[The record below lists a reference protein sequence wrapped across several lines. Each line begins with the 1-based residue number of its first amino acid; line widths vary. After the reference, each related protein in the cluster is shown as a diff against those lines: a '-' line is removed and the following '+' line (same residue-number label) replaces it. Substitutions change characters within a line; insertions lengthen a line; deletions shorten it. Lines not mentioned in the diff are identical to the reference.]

1 MQSQKWVHIP
11 FHRGQ
16 TILSEKSGA
25 LPPKFNGDSTLSA
38 WLLVVSNDDFLL
50 DGRACGL
57 AFVEE
62 SSDRGTLRIHLGWLE
77 RTPETR
83 GQRGRIVAALTDFAW
98 GRWIDARRLFLVGRK
113 GDGVALTR
121 ETADNG
127 EGHVLRWAHGRLRA
141 ISREA
146 ALSVDAPRDEAKETF
161 APRGKI
167 PYRQGFGASE
177 RIPAFA

>member
-1 MQSQKWVHIP
+1 MQSRKWVHIP

-16 TILSEKSGA
+16 DILSEKSNSSP
-25 LPPKFNGDSTLSA
+25 LKFNHDSTLSA

-50 DGRACGL
+50 NGRAFGL

-62 SSDRGTLRIHLGWLE
+62 SSDHGTLRIHLGWLE
-77 RTPETR
+77 HAPETR

-98 GRWIDARRLFLVGRK
+98 GRWIDARRLFLVGPR
-113 GDGVALTR
+113 GDGVAITR

-127 EGHVLRWAHGRLRA
+127 EWHVLRWVHGRLRT

-146 ALSVDAPRDEAKETF
+146 ALSMDVRCDEVDETITPSVK
-161 APRGKI
+161 A
-167 PYRQGFGASE
+167 YRQSVGTSE
-177 RIPAFA
+177 KIPAFA